1 MKDYQNK
8 LSQATQPAFA
18 PAFRTRKGRGDKEY
32 VISSP
37 TMSVRFL
44 NSTKIS
50 SQVLNTTNLKKLL
63 KSLKHSLGLKKKGY
77 GRMNRPAFVLHSL
90 MINIGLPLV
99 KNI

>member
-1 MKDYQNK
+1 MS
-8 LSQATQPAFA
+8 LVA
-18 PAFRTRKGRGDKEY
+18 
-32 VISSP
+32 P

-63 KSLKHSLGLKKKGY
+63 KSLKQFLGLKKKGY
-77 GRMNRPAFVLHSL
+77 GRTSRPAFVLHSL
-90 MINIGLPLV
+90 MKNIGLPLV